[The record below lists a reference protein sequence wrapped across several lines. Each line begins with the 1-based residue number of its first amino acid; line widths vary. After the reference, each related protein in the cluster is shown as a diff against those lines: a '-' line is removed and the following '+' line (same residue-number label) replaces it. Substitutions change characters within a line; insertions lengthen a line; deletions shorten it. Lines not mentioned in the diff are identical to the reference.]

1 MPMKTLPA
9 RLCIEWIMGRAQRV
23 FFVYGMRRSGNHACV
38 GWLVNALEREA
49 VALIESNHVKNF
61 NYSGSG
67 ATFYANDVSTLASR
81 RYLKCL
87 YHDLKKIRAAKFII
101 ISAED
106 QTADYRQSWR
116 IPRRSE
122 TIFVHRDTLNLMASR
137 YQNLNRRAR
146 EGLGAN
152 MQSMKTRFFAALIA
166 NIERPQG
173 LVWDFER
180 WHHDE
185 AWRKAFLAQLG
196 LEHDILPPTVGL
208 GSSFSGDR
216 QVVPNDKFG
225 QRFTMVEPHDAWV
238 SFIHAAASEH
248 PDAFTPAE
256 RESIRRLVT
265 P

>member
-1 MPMKTLPA
+1 MKKLLA
-9 RLCIEWIMGRAQRV
+9 RLCVEWMMACAQRV

-38 GWLVNALEREA
+38 GWLVNSLEREA
-49 VALIESNHVKNF
+49 VALTESDHVKNF

-106 QTADYRQSWR
+106 KTADYRQSWR

-137 YQNLNRRAR
+137 FQNLNRRAR

-152 MQSMKTRFFAALIA
+152 MQSMKAKFFATLMA

-180 WHHDE
+180 WHHE
-185 AWRKAFLAQLG
+185 KAWRMSFLSQLG
-196 LEHDILPPTVGL
+196 LDCDILPSTVGL
-208 GSSFSGDR
+208 GSSFSSDR
-216 QVVPNDKFG
+216 QVIPNSKVG
-225 QRFTMVEPHDAWV
+225 QRFTMVEPRGAWI
-238 SFIHAAASEH
+238 SFIRGAASQY

-256 RESIRRLVT
+256 HASIRQLVT

>member
-1 MPMKTLPA
+1 MKTLLA
-9 RLCIEWIMGRAQRV
+9 KLCVEWMMGHAQRV

-38 GWLVNALEREA
+38 GWLVNALEQKA
-49 VALIESNHVKNF
+49 VALIESDHVKNF
-61 NYSGSG
+61 NYSDTG

-87 YHDLKKIRAAKFII
+87 YHDLKRIRAAKFII

-106 QTADYRQSWR
+106 KTADYRQNWR

-152 MQSMKTRFFAALIA
+152 MQSMKARFFATLLA
-166 NIERPQG
+166 NIEQQRG

-185 AWRKAFLAQLG
+185 AWRRTFLAQLG

-208 GSSFSGDR
+208 GSSFSSDR
-216 QVVPNDKFG
+216 QVVPDGKVD
-225 QRFTMVEPHDAWV
+225 QRFTMVEPHDGWV
-238 SFIHAAASEH
+238 SFIQAAMCEH
-248 PDAFTPAE
+248 PEAFTPAE